1 MHTFLVVLHVL
12 TAVIFVGPAMLL
24 PLLGE
29 RALRE
34 RDGDRVH
41 QAGRRCMLFN
51 ALTLIAA
58 LFGAVATVTSDRY
71 SFGDAWLV
79 IASTLYVIAV
89 VNGAAVIPGVLARIG
104 KELQD
109 AHGALDSALDSEL
122 LEQHRGRLLAL
133 AGLNLVFYT
142 LVIVLMAWRPGA

>member
-1 MHTFLVVLHVL
+1 MLLVILHVL
-12 TAVIFVGPAMLL
+12 AVVVCVGPAMLV
-24 PLLGE
+24 PWLGE

-41 QAGRRCMLFN
+41 QAGRRTMAFN
-51 ALTLIAA
+51 ALTLAAA
-58 LFGAVATVTSDRY
+58 LFGVLATVTSDRY
-71 SFGDAWLV
+71 SFADAWV
-79 IASTLYVIAV
+79 IIASTLYVVAV

-109 AHGALDSALDSEL
+109 DHGTMDGEV

-142 LVIVLMAWRPGA
+142 AVVILMVWRPGA

>member
-1 MHTFLVVLHVL
+1 MHTLVVVLHVL
-12 TAVIFVGPAMLL
+12 AVVISVGPAVFL
-24 PLLGE
+24 PWLGE

-41 QAGRRCMLFN
+41 QIGRRCMLFN
-51 ALTLIAA
+51 ALTLVAA
-58 LFGAVATVTSDRY
+58 LFGVLATVTSDRY

-79 IASTLYVIAV
+79 VASTLYVVAV

-109 AHGALDSALDSEL
+109 AHGVMDSEP
-122 LEQHRGRLLAL
+122 LERHRGRLLVL
-133 AGLNLVFYT
+133 SGLNLVFYAA
-142 LVIVLMAWRPGA
+142 VVVLMAWRPGA

>member
-1 MHTFLVVLHVL
+1 MHTLLSVLHVL
-12 TAVIFVGPAMLL
+12 LAVVFVGPAMLM
-24 PLLGE
+24 PWTGE

-41 QAGRRCMLFN
+41 RAGRRCMAFN
-51 ALTLIAA
+51 ALTLVAA
-58 LFGAVATVTSDRY
+58 LFGVLTMMTGERY
-71 SFGDAWLV
+71 SFADPWV
-79 IASTLYVIAV
+79 IIASTLYAVAV

-109 AHGALDSALDSEL
+109 AHGTMDGEL

-133 AGLNLVFYT
+133 SGLNLVFYGVV
-142 LVIVLMAWRPGA
+142 VILMAWRPGA

>member
-1 MHTFLVVLHVL
+1 MHTLMSVMHVLLVVV
-12 TAVIFVGPAMLL
+12 FVGPAMLTPWL
-24 PLLGE
+24 AE

-41 QAGRRCMLFN
+41 RAGRRCMAFN
-51 ALTLIAA
+51 ALTLAAA
-58 LFGAVATVTSDRY
+58 LFGVLTMMTSEWY
-71 SFGDAWLV
+71 SFADPWV
-79 IASTLYVIAV
+79 IIASTLYAVGV

-109 AHGALDSALDSEL
+109 GHGTMDGEL

-133 AGLNLVFYT
+133 SGLNLVFYAVV
-142 LVIVLMAWRPGA
+142 VILMAWRPGG

>member
-1 MHTFLVVLHVL
+1 MHTLLVVLHVL
-12 TAVIFVGPAMLL
+12 AVVICVGPAMLL
-24 PLLGE
+24 PWLGE

-41 QAGRRCMLFN
+41 RAGRRTMLFN
-51 ALTLIAA
+51 ALTLAAA
-58 LFGAVATVTSDRY
+58 LFGALATVTSDRY
-71 SFGDAWLV
+71 SFADAWLV
-79 IASTLYVIAV
+79 IAATLYAVAV
-89 VNGAAVIPGVLARIG
+89 VNGAAVVPGVLARAG

-109 AHGALDSALDSEL
+109 GHGVMDGEL

-142 LVIVLMAWRPGA
+142 AVVVLMAWRPGA

>member
-1 MHTFLVVLHVL
+1 MHTLLVVLHVL
-12 TAVIFVGPAMLL
+12 AAVIFVGPAMLL
-24 PLLGE
+24 PWLGE

-41 QAGRRCMLFN
+41 QIGRRCMLFN

-79 IASTLYVIAV
+79 IASTLYVVAV

-104 KELQD
+104 KELLD
-109 AHGALDSALDSEL
+109 AHGALDGEV
-122 LEQHRGRLLAL
+122 LERHRGRLVAL

-142 LVIVLMAWRPGA
+142 AVIVLMAWRPGA